1 MPNDTQCRAAGV
13 SAVKTSR
20 EKERKY
26 MQDLN
31 ERFANASY
39 IEKSLTD
46 FYLAHR
52 YGLTVQIFKQSLDYL
67 IK

>member
-31 ERFANASY
+31 ERFASY
-39 IEKSLTD
+39 IEKLLTD